1 MLYSLQFLK
10 SQLSAIIIKVSYHS
24 NQIEYS
30 SISLQGIPTIERVVY
45 TKAKDKGN
53 YLVVEVLIFVTASY
67 ELILYS

>member
-30 SISLQGIPTIERVVY
+30 SISFQGIPTIERVVY